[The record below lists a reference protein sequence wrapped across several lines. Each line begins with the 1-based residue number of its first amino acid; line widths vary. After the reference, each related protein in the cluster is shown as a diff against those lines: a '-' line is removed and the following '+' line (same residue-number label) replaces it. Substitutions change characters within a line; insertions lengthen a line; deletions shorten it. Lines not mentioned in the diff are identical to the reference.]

1 MSMWYWRQIRAR
13 RSATQWLARIRIR
26 RSLVNEVCNTETTVE
41 DPKLEVNK
49 EVKAITA
56 ADGTEKDVT
65 AEAALND
72 IITYTVTVKNTGN
85 VVLTDVHVADSLE
98 GIKLAE
104 GQSFRVQ
111 KTGSRRN
118 TDDYLYVSGTG
129 EGSRIN
135 DRQ

>member
-1 MSMWYWRQIRAR
+1 M
-13 RSATQWLARIRIR
+13 
-26 RSLVNEVCNTETTVE
+26 
-41 DPKLEVNK
+41 NK

-104 GQSFRVQ
+104 GQSFEFRKLEAGETQTITYTYQVQ
-111 KTGSRRN
+111 EKDLGSMIVNKATATAKVPEDPEDKTQPKH
-118 TDDYLYVSGTG
+118 Y
-129 EGSRIN
+129 EEK
-135 DRQ
+135 